1 MIKNL
6 LFYAIFFFIG
16 LFFIDTILVLTSHP
30 YDFLIAVGIFLGFT
44 YLYRDEKDSL
54 VYLFKD
60 VHQSNLDDI
69 KDQEKEFEL
78 HKNQV
83 KKNPAK

>member
-1 MIKNL
+1 MIKSL
-6 LFYAIFFFIG
+6 LFYASFFFIS
-16 LFFIDTILVLTSHP
+16 LFFIDTILVLASHP

-44 YLYRDEKDSL
+44 YLYRNEKDSL

-69 KDQEKEFEL
+69 KEKEFEV
-78 HKNQV
+78 HKIKLKTNLT
-83 KKNPAK
+83 K

>member
-1 MIKNL
+1 MIKDL
-6 LFYAIFFFIG
+6 LFYASFFFIG
-16 LFFIDTILVLTSHP
+16 LFIIDTILILTSHP
-30 YDFLIAVGIFLGFT
+30 YNFLIAIGMFLGFT
-44 YLYRDEKDSL
+44 YLYRNEKDSL
-54 VYLFKD
+54 VCLFKE

-83 KKNPAK
+83 KKTS